1 MHSDSLATNASNIPM
16 ASSSNHKDFPK
27 KKRVIWFSVFFFFFC
42 LALVFFFFSSFR
54 VHRWFCKIRFSFL
67 CVHVHAIGFWEFGLL
82 LVSLLIL

>member
-42 LALVFFFFSSFR
+42 LALVFFFFFPLSGYIGGFVKLGFLFYVCMCMRMQLVLGSLDYW
-54 VHRWFCKIRFSFL
+54 WFL
-67 CVHVHAIGFWEFGLL
+67 Y
-82 LVSLLIL
+82 